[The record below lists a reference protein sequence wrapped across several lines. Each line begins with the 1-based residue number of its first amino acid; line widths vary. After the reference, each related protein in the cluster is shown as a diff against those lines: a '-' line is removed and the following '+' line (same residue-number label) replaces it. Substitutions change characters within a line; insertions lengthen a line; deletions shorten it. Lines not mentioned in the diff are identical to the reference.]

1 MNFVL
6 KIFVMLVFAAF
17 ASSAVYAE
25 NIPDLKELPNLS
37 ELQEVEETLQEQI
50 IASDEPV
57 KLYGS
62 FTTRKYIVGPNDV
75 ISISVLG
82 VPQLSHEEIK
92 IQPDGKIDL
101 ACLGDV
107 DIAGLTF
114 EEVRVKL
121 TRKYSDYLKN
131 PEIAVKLE
139 RSRPFIVQVTGAVSS
154 PGSYEINTDTDRS
167 NALYNDDSTFV
178 ERKTPILSN
187 VLIAAGGI
195 EYDADLEHIVISNSI
210 EGVEYEVNALELI
223 DQGKTAKDI
232 YLMAG
237 DCVHVPRMVTP
248 LAVQETTYK
257 KFSNAAFANKIVPV
271 RVLGDVNAPGL
282 IELDTT
288 NSSTLNSAIA
298 MAGGYRGNSTYP
310 PKKIFVSRVSNNGN
324 MITTV
329 VNPMKKDMTLMP
341 NDVVYVP
348 EKTKHVIGKAFDYM
362 TRVVSPFS
370 AIAGGYNNWAL
381 IFDPTRFYVD

>member
-1 MNFVL
+1 MKL
-6 KIFVMLVFAAF
+6 ALRIFLMLIVAALT
-17 ASSAVYAE
+17 AAHVYAE
-25 NIPDLKELPNLS
+25 ELP
-37 ELQEVEETLQEQI
+37 EMQQKQETQDLPQVQKKM
-50 IASDEPV
+50 DEPV

-82 VPQLSHEEIK
+82 VPQLSHDELK

-107 DIAGLTF
+107 EIAGLTF
-114 EEVRVKL
+114 EEVRNTL
-121 TRKYSDYLKN
+121 SQRYAEYLKN

-195 EYDADLEHIVISNSI
+195 SYDADLEHIVISNSI
-210 EGVEYEVNALELI
+210 ENIEYEVNALELI
-223 DQGKTAKDI
+223 DEGKTAKDI

-237 DCVHVPRMVTP
+237 DRVHVPRLVTP

-257 KFSNAAFANKIVPV
+257 KFAQAAFADKIVPV
-271 RVLGDVNAPGL
+271 RVLGDVNSPGL
-282 IELDTT
+282 VNLDTT
-288 NSSTLNSAIA
+288 VSSTLNSAIA
-298 MAGGYRGNSTYP
+298 MAGGYMGSAPYP
-310 PKKIFVSRVSNNGN
+310 PKQIFVSRVSNDGN
-324 MITTV
+324 MVTTV

-341 NDVVYVP
+341 NDVVFVP
-348 EKTKHVIGKAFDYM
+348 EKTRHVVGKAFDYL

-370 AIAGGYNNWAL
+370 AVAGGYNNWAL
-381 IFDPTRFYVD
+381 IFDPTRFDAD